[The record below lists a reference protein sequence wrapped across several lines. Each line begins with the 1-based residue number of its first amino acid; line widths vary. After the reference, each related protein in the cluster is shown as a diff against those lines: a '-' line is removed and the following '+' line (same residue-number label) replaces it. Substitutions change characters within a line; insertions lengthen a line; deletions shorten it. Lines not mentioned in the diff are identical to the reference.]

1 MSSTAVVL
9 HNESDTNIVAEL
21 KWGAIVVSTA
31 TIEKGKKGHLESE
44 YVWYDLYV
52 YKDSAAKP
60 LLAQSNGIYGYSA
73 WVFQG
78 KPGSYEIVAD

>member
-9 HNESDTNIVAEL
+9 HNESDINIYAEL
-21 KWGAIVVSTA
+21 KWALSKISTA
-31 TIEKGKKGHLESE
+31 EIAVGQKGHLGCE

-52 YKDSAAKP
+52 YKDVAEKP
-60 LLAQSNGIYGYSA
+60 LITERKGIYGYSA

-78 KPGSYEIVAD
+78 KNGNYEIVAD